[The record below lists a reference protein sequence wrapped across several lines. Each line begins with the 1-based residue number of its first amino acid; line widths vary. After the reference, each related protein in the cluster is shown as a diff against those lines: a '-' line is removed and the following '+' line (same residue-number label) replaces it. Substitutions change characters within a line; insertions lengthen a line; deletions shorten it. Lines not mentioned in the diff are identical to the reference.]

1 MPRPHPADVEVT
13 VAPEGKALSAML
25 EAGEIDA
32 LFTANVPQCVLDGT
46 PHVRRLF
53 PDFEPVERDYHRRTG
68 IFPIMHTVAV
78 RRDLLDAHPEL
89 AWPIYQGFLDAKEDA
104 ADFYRR
110 GRRLYQA
117 PTMVPWATTV
127 VERNRDEF
135 PEDWWPY
142 GVAANRTTIDAFL
155 RYHHE
160 QGLSSRRFTVE
171 EIFAPALLGT

>member
-1 MPRPHPADVEVT
+1 MV
-13 VAPEGKALSAML
+13 
-25 EAGEIDA
+25 
-32 LFTANVPQCVLDGT
+32 
-46 PHVRRLF
+46 
-53 PDFEPVERDYHRRTG
+53 
-68 IFPIMHTVAV
+68 V

-89 AWPIYQGFLDAKEDA
+89 ARPIYQGFLDAKKDA
-104 ADFYRR
+104 ADFYRS
-110 GRRLYQA
+110 GRRLYQD
-117 PTMVPWATTV
+117 PTMVPWVTTV